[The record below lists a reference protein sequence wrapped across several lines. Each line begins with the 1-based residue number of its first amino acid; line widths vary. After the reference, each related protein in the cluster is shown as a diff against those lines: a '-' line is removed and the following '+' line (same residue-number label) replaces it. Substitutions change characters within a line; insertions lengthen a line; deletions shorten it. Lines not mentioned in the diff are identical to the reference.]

1 MNFGPRKALFVALA
15 LIAISPVM
23 TSSHWL
29 TAQSVEPTEV
39 VRRGK
44 LWQGR
49 VVRTHGADLT
59 VKVGDSTHTFEVA
72 DDAIVKKD
80 RRSVSI
86 DALSSGDFVNVRSAA
101 NNHQLAISVQAYSLR

>member
-1 MNFGPRKALFVALA
+1 MNVALKRILLPA
-15 LIAISPVM
+15 LAIIAFAPVVTYSQSP
-23 TSSHWL
+23 
-29 TAQSVEPTEV
+29 TAQSGEQTEF

-59 VKVGDSTHTFEVA
+59 VKVGDSTHTFDVA
-72 DDAIVKKD
+72 EDAIVKKD

-86 DALSSGDFVNVRSAA
+86 DALTSGDFVNVRSAA
-101 NNHQLAISVQAYSLR
+101 NNQQLAVSVRAFSLR